1 MVFGA
6 FAYRLHLL
14 PSPRGAGKQ
23 EHNWSMIAQLAEDD
37 RPPATLTIEEYYR
50 QVWRPDCDFV
60 DGRSEERN
68 VGTFHHS
75 TIVTTLQWKLSGLQ
89 MPRRVLPLPG
99 LRLRVSPTRVRVAD
113 VCVLE
118 QNSSAEQVPTHPP
131 VAVFEVLEEED
142 LFGATMEKLR
152 DYDRFG
158 VPHIWVIDPE
168 PRIAYRYTGSSLEEV
183 HSGEL
188 IVPGTPIRVVLSEMF
203 GELDRI

>member
-1 MVFGA
+1 
-6 FAYRLHLL
+6 
-14 PSPRGAGKQ
+14 
-23 EHNWSMIAQLAEDD
+23 MIPQLAEDD
-37 RPPATLTIEEYYR
+37 RPPAALTVEEYYR

-68 VGTFHHS
+68 VGTFYHS
-75 TIVTTLQWKLSGLQ
+75 TIVTTLLWKLSDPL

-118 QNSSAEQVPTHPP
+118 QDSPPEQVPTHPP
-131 VAVFEVLEEED
+131 LAVFEVLEEED
-142 LFGATMEKLR
+142 LFCATMEKLR

-158 VPHIWVIDPE
+158 VSHIWLIDPE
-168 PRIAYRYTGSSLEEV
+168 PRIAWRYLNGGLEQV

-188 IVPGTPIRVVLSEMF
+188 KVTGTPIRVGL
-203 GELDRI
+203 GELFVELGRQ